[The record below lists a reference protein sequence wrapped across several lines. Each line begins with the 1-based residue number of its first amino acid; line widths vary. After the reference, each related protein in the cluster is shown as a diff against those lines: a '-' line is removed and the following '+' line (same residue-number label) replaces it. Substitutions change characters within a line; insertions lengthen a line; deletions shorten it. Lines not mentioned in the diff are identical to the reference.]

1 MDAMN
6 IESPKWRRTAVE
18 GEVIVDDETLRRR
31 RRNRIIV
38 AIVAL
43 VAVVAIAVMM
53 IGGKNSQAPAGPA
66 AVHTAARSA
75 AQDRESVQVRRALH
89 GPARPA

>member
-18 GEVIVDDETLRRR
+18 GEVVVDDETLRRR

-38 AIVAL
+38 SIVAL

-53 IGGKNSQAPAGPA
+53 IGGKNSKAPAGPGEA
-66 AVHTAARSA
+66 QGGAQASA
-75 AQDRESVQVRRALH
+75 QRVSS
-89 GPARPA
+89 